1 MEGIT
6 VGQIVAN
13 LAIIAGIIGSIG
25 VIGKVIASWMKKW
38 LESGLKPLNDKLDKL
53 GKDLKRVDVGACKN
67 YLVRTLAELE
77 AGQELDEVSKERF
90 MECYAEYRDLGGNG
104 YIKARVE
111 KLQKEGKL

>member
-38 LESGLKPLNDKLDKL
+38 LESGLKPLNDKLDGLVDNVKNVEL
-53 GKDLKRVDVGACKN
+53 GGCKNYIVRCLAEMEEGKDL
-67 YLVRTLAELE
+67 
-77 AGQELDEVSKERF
+77 DEVNKERF
-90 MECYAEYRDLGGNG
+90 AENYARYRKLGGNG
-104 YIKARVE
+104 YIKARVD
-111 KLQKEGKL
+111 KMQKEGKL